1 MSYRFLAGY
10 LSYTVVRNPRIE
22 ANNLT
27 SSPIFME
34 TASLPLPT
42 ISVTMI
48 YEDAPDLLEIETRVH
63 SYSWQ
68 GVARAYAATE
78 SLRQQAVA
86 LDTWCKHLTGEAV
99 IEAGADTGVGWILIR
114 FYRADSAGQVLC
126 HVTLATGGVV
136 ANHRPEQVWRLSL
149 EIPTEVDL
157 VEQFARSLQSAL
169 CSVGS
174 TALLQGISH

>member
-1 MSYRFLAGY
+1 
-10 LSYTVVRNPRIE
+10 
-22 ANNLT
+22 
-27 SSPIFME
+27 ME

-78 SLRQQAVA
+78 LLRQQAVA

-99 IEAGADTGVGWILIR
+99 IEAGADTGIGWTLLR
-114 FYRADSAGQVLC
+114 FYRADAAGHVLC

-149 EIPTEVDL
+149 EVPTEVGL
-157 VEQFARSLQSAL
+157 VEQFAQALQLAIG
-169 CSVGS
+169 SVGS
-174 TALLQGISH
+174 TALLQSAAH